1 MLIANAAKHRKPSD
15 PQSAAP
21 VLERQN
27 STTYWNRPPRPA
39 PPPAVCFEP
48 GYRYHDSIELE
59 GDDVDD
65 ADDEES
71 FDDFDAAF
79 EKVQEA
85 YRNGIR
91 PINRPDAPRQER
103 SVPIFGVEDA
113 ESPEWVAEQGSK
125 VVIAPRKDRPIPK
138 NDAERAHRDGFEG
151 LTPML
156 ASDAAGFMDN
166 VKVRTSALGVS
177 LDVVDNSGESTR
189 HLCISSP
196 TRRDT
201 TRRLC

>member
-1 MLIANAAKHRKPSD
+1 MLIAEAAKHRKTSD

-21 VLERQN
+21 LLERQN
-27 STTYWNRPPRPA
+27 STTYWNRAPRPA
-39 PPPAVCFEP
+39 PPPAICPEP

-59 GDDVDD
+59 GDDIDD